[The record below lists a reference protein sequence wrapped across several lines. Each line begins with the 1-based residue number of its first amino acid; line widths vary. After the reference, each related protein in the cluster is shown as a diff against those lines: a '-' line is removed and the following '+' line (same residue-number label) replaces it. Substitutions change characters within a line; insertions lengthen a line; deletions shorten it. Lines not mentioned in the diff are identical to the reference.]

1 MANNPKK
8 NGDPKGEVAHS
19 AELSNQL
26 KQLRQLQ
33 DTVRKAAASGLDR
46 TAVAEQIID
55 EMARRQGH
63 RVGPYFD
70 WSLTTE
76 SFESRFNQALSLR
89 PQDQSLQEFV
99 RSFVDAWPQG
109 MAALRLVAQASGPIA
124 RPPYSKDGMWP
135 AYLSSRK

>member
-1 MANNPKK
+1 MTNSSKK
-8 NGDPKGEVAHS
+8 SEDPKGEAAHS
-19 AELSNQL
+19 AELSRQL
-26 KQLRQLQ
+26 KQLKQLQ
-33 DTVRKAAASGLDR
+33 DTVRQEAASGLDR

-109 MAALRLVAQASGPIA
+109 MAALRLVPHATGLIA
-124 RPPYSKDGMWP
+124 NPPYSKDGMWP
-135 AYLSSRK
+135 AYLSTDK